1 MLDRIPQAWSLGA
14 ETATSDPFLVAVLA
28 LEQADKKSKSR
39 VDALAR
45 VASFLLGFII

>member
-1 MLDRIPQAWSLGA
+1 MLDRIPQAWSLRA

-45 VASFLLGFII
+45 VAGLLLSFVV